1 MLHQAQREELRDF
14 FNGNKPKG
22 IKPTIRQTT
31 EVTVV
36 NYTPRIINI
45 DAIVTGG
52 NAETIKNAVSALLNR
67 EATFNDGVT
76 KRWAFASEIPRS
88 TIIAEITN
96 VDPINIKKV
105 ILNLPATDIQL
116 TTRELPLAGNIN
128 IVVI

>member
-1 MLHQAQREELRDF
+1 M
-14 FNGNKPKG
+14 
-22 IKPTIRQTT
+22 
-31 EVTVV
+31 
-36 NYTPRIINI
+36 
-45 DAIVTGG
+45 TGG
-52 NAETIKNAVSALLNR
+52 NSEAIKNAVSALLNP

-76 KRWAFASEIPRS
+76 KRWAFAAEIPRS

-105 ILNLPATDIQL
+105 ILNQPALDIQL